1 MSNQACLSLALF
13 LSLCFIS
20 TGAVAAPPLPP
31 AAGAVRI
38 ESLTH
43 NVQTPLRAGDTIR
56 VTLRGSAGGTATFH
70 LFGVVTD
77 VKMREIRPGVYQ
89 AQPAVYT
96 GFYTVRPGDSAR
108 NAALFATL
116 RVGER
121 EVMASSNR
129 LITIGTRP
137 PTITGQRPLP
147 QAGLVNTRPNIVV
160 HFYDA
165 DSGINPRAVRLFVNG
180 QDVSV
185 RTSVTEMSASY
196 NPELPFGPGPVRVRI
211 ILANLAKNTHNAEWT
226 FTIAPSQELIKSV
239 TVNPTTALKS
249 DDILT
254 VAMTGAPG
262 GEASFVIEGLP
273 DRIPM
278 RESRTPGFYFGS
290 YAARAGQRVNDAALV
305 VTLSKGGQRSSV
317 AATPAITVLTTVPP
331 APTISAPG
339 RAVALGTSVAVRTV
353 LRGRAQPGFRILG
366 RISYEAK
373 LPFSED
379 QGPLGEFLTIA
390 GADGTWQA
398 ALGPLIP
405 LHGAKLIVTAVTIDP
420 AGQRSPAAVIEMSQ
434 Q

>member
-1 MSNQACLSLALF
+1 MSNRARCCLAFFLLLSLIA
-13 LSLCFIS
+13 S
-20 TGAVAAPPLPP
+20 GAVAAPSLPP
-31 AAGAVRI
+31 TGAVRI

-70 LFGVVTD
+70 LFGVATD
-77 VKMREIRPGVYQ
+77 VKMGEIRPGVYQ

-137 PTITGQRPLP
+137 PTITAQRPQP

-160 HFYDA
+160 HFFDA
-165 DSGINPRAVRLFVNG
+165 ESGINPRAVRLIVNG
-180 QDVSV
+180 QDVSA
-185 RTSVTEMSASY
+185 RASVTETSASY
-196 NPELPFGPGPVRVRI
+196 NPEVPFNPGPVRVRI
-211 ILANLAKNTHNAEWT
+211 MLADWAKNTHSAEWT
-226 FTIAPSQELIKSV
+226 FTVAPSQELIKSV
-239 TVNPTTALKS
+239 TINPTTALKA
-249 DDILT
+249 DDVLT
-254 VAMTGAPG
+254 VVMTGIPA
-262 GEASFVIEGLP
+262 GEAFFVIEGLP

-290 YAARAGQRVNDAALV
+290 YAARAGQRILDAALV

-317 AATPAITVLTTVPP
+317 AATPGLTILTTPPP

-339 RAVALGTSVAVRTV
+339 RAVALGASVAVRTV
-353 LRGRAQPGFRILG
+353 LRGRTQPGFRILG

-379 QGPLGEFLTIA
+379 QGPLGEFSAVA
-390 GADGTWQA
+390 GADGSWQA

-405 LHGAKLIVTAVTIDP
+405 LRGAKLMVTAVAIDP
-420 AGQRSPAAVIEMSQ
+420 AGQRSPAAVLEMNQ